1 MDFKPFFLKYESL
14 VTVVETMF
22 DKVQNEYSENVKC
35 KPGCSDCC
43 FALFDLTL
51 IEAIYINYH
60 FNEKFDGVEKLNIID
75 RANRADRRTYK
86 IKRAAHKEFLDGAS
100 EVEVLGRMSLERVR
114 CALLNEDNMCDLYE
128 KRPLTCRLYGIP
140 TSASEMSHTCGKSGF
155 LEGKKYP
162 TVNMDQ
168 VYKQMYQLSEELV
181 LASKSKNYKM
191 GDMLVPVSMALLNDY
206 TENLLGVK
214 DEPSQDENTEEKNE

>member
-14 VTVVETMF
+14 VTVVETTF

-35 KPGCSDCC
+35 EPGCCDCC

-51 IEAIYINYH
+51 IEAIYINNH
-60 FNEKFDGVEKLNIID
+60 FNEKFSGVEKLNLID

-114 CALLNEDNMCDLYE
+114 CALLNEDNECDLYDN
-128 KRPLTCRLYGIP
+128 RPITCRLYGIP
-140 TSASEMSHTCGKSGF
+140 TSSSGMSHTCGKSGF
-155 LEGKKYP
+155 LEGTKYP

-168 VYKQMYQLSEELV
+168 AYKQMYQLSEELV
-181 LASKSKNYKM
+181 LASKSKNHKM

-214 DEPSQDENTEEKNE
+214 DEPSLDENAGGKNG